1 MCNSLTV
8 VDGWNPVHG
17 WNVDA
22 ESWMDLWKS
31 SRFQQ
36 NQFFP
41 PLDWLDPWVQ
51 PSCSGAG
58 ADFIQAMPGT
68 TPTRKSIK
76 MDNVNVSERGYVQEH
91 WEKRDDGI
99 VPQQWLTPWLLEY
112 HLSLFGKMEL
122 IPSFARSQRGAIRVE
137 APWARIWFRWCYGTE
152 GCLKSYT
159 KDGPQDFGHGSLSWW
174 ILEPKWFSFACVVT
188 SFPKWL

>member
-99 VPQQWLTPWLLEY
+99 VPQQWLTPCGYWNTTWACLGRWSWVHRLPGAKRER
-112 HLSLFGKMEL
+112 FGWRHHGQGYDLDDAMEQRDVSKVIL
-122 IPSFARSQRGAIRVE
+122 RMARNILGMVH
-137 APWARIWFRWCYGTE
+137 
-152 GCLKSYT
+152 CLN
-159 KDGPQDFGHGSLSWW
+159 GF
-174 ILEPKWFSFACVVT
+174 
-188 SFPKWL
+188 

>member
-1 MCNSLTV
+1 M
-8 VDGWNPVHG
+8 
-17 WNVDA
+17 A
-22 ESWMDLWKS
+22 EILFMAELLILNGPMKVS
-31 SRFQQ
+31 
-36 NQFFP
+36 FFP

-99 VPQQWLTPWLLEY
+99 VPQQWLTPCGYWN
-112 HLSLFGKMEL
+112 
-122 IPSFARSQRGAIRVE
+122 
-137 APWARIWFRWCYGTE
+137 T
-152 GCLKSYT
+152 T
-159 KDGPQDFGHGSLSWW
+159 
-174 ILEPKWFSFACVVT
+174 
-188 SFPKWL
+188 